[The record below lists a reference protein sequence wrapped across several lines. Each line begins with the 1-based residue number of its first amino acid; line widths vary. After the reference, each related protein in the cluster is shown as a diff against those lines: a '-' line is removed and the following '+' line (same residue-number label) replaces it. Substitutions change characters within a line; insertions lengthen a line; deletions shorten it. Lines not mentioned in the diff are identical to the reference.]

1 MAGQDF
7 SLQVLGKS
15 DEVIRT
21 DTLTE
26 LIAAIDRMTAQA
38 TRSLRILAHD
48 TQPEIYGR
56 ESFANLLTDF
66 IARRHKVAKIQVLVA
81 DPQRAVRDSHRLVEL
96 WHRFPSF
103 VDFRQLSDEYNR
115 TREDFLLVDDIGL
128 IRRPDPDSPMAITTF
143 RNLNTGSDRAAWF
156 DEAWSRGIPCVALRR
171 LSL

>member
-7 SLQVLGKS
+7 SQQVLGKS

-21 DTLTE
+21 DTLAE

-38 TRSLRILAHD
+38 TRSLRILTHD

-66 IARRHKVAKIQVLVA
+66 ISRRHKVAKIQVLVA

-128 IRRPDPDSPMAITTF
+128 IRRPDPDSPMAIITF

-156 DEAWSRGIPCVALRR
+156 DEAWSRGTPCVALRR